1 MNSVRWYEYTWDE
14 LADILKKL
22 KAVILPIGSCEQHSL
37 HLPLGMDTYS
47 AIVLSEKVAERL
59 NGKVLVLPPIWYGI
73 SPHHMNF
80 PGTITLS
87 DETLISIVL
96 DIARSL
102 KAHGVERLIIINGH
116 GGNVNALSIAIRK
129 IKDNL
134 GLKVV
139 LINPWTLIND
149 VISNVLE
156 SKIWGHACEFETSVA
171 FIEVPDKVR
180 RDKIKKPNI
189 NEPKVPYVAIWEKNR
204 VITPWNTDDFTD
216 TGSIGDPTKASEEKG
231 KILFDAMLERTL
243 KFIEKFIEE

>member
-1 MNSVRWYEYTWDE
+1 MNSIYWQEYTWNE
-14 LADILKKL
+14 LADVLKKL

-47 AIVLSEKVAERL
+47 AIVLSERVAERL
-59 NGKVLVLPPIWYGI
+59 NGRVLVLPPIWYGI

-87 DETLISIVL
+87 NETLISIIL

-102 KAHGVERLIIINGH
+102 KKHGVKRLIIINGH
-116 GGNVNALSIAIRK
+116 GGNVNALSIALRK
-129 IKDNL
+129 LRDEL
-134 GLKVV
+134 GLKAV

-149 VISNVLE
+149 VISDVLE

-171 FIEVPDKVR
+171 FIEIPDKVR

-189 NEPKVPYVAIWEKNR
+189 IEPGIPYVAIWEKNR
-204 VITPWNTDDFTD
+204 VVLPWNTDDFTN

-231 KILFDAMLERTL
+231 RILFDAMLKRTL
-243 KFIEKFIEE
+243 EFIEKFIEE